1 MDESGAG
8 AAAPMSRE
16 GVDHALRGLE
26 SERDRISASLVE
38 LEEHAGLRLLKGAR
52 LAGETYR
59 RWEVAQ
65 ERLTLLWRLFE
76 AYRGVLADAAEL
88 RDRSSRPDVA
98 VLAELSGMLSGSSVP
113 LPDGEVPLADRTL
126 LGPRERSVSLDEA
139 VALMSDAFEFVAREV
154 AAADAAWS
162 ALLVPLE
169 RAEARWRDAA
179 KLAHALDGTRHPE
192 LDRLGRELTALGRVV
207 RTDPLSLVRDGHAD
221 TSRLDRLCG
230 TLRALG
236 DELAGVTR
244 MRDGY
249 ETVAAQL
256 TASVEEVDRVERDA
270 AEAYETVLVKIGPST
285 LPEPARELAAG
296 LRDRMAALER
306 LREAGRWVEL
316 AGRVAELERA
326 AEDALERARS
336 DLRLSAGLLERRSEL
351 RGRLDA
357 YRAKAARLGL
367 AEDERLGELY
377 EQARDVLWTAPCD
390 LRRATA
396 LLAEYQRTVRAGE
409 AAR

>member
-26 SERDRISASLVE
+26 SERDRISASLLD

-52 LAGETYR
+52 LTGETYR
-59 RWEVAQ
+59 RWEAARA
-65 ERLTLLWRLFE
+65 RLALAWGLFE
-76 AYRGVLADAAEL
+76 AYRGVLAGAAEL
-88 RDRSSRPDVA
+88 RDRSSRLDVA
-98 VLAELSGMLSGSSVP
+98 TLAELTGMLAGASVR

-126 LGPRERSVSLDEA
+126 LGPRERCVSLDEA
-139 VALMSDAFEFVAREV
+139 VAMMSDAFEFVAREV

-162 ALLVPLE
+162 ALLLPLE
-169 RAEARWRDAA
+169 EAEHRWRDAA
-179 KLAHALDGTRHPE
+179 NLAHALDGTRHPE

-207 RTDPLSLVRDGHAD
+207 RTDPLSLVRDGRAD

-230 TLRALG
+230 TLRALA

-244 MRDGY
+244 LRDGY
-249 ETVAAQL
+249 ERVAAQL
-256 TASVEEVDRVERDA
+256 VTSIEEVEGVEREA
-270 AEAYETVLVKIGPST
+270 LEAYETVLVKIGSST
-285 LPEPARELAAG
+285 LPEPARDLGVG
-296 LRDRMAALER
+296 LRDRLAALER

-336 DLRLSAGLLERRSEL
+336 DLRLSAGLLERRAEL

-377 EQARDVLWTAPCD
+377 EAARDVLWTAPCD

-396 LLAEYQRTVRAGE
+396 LLAEYQRTVRAGG
-409 AAR
+409 AGR